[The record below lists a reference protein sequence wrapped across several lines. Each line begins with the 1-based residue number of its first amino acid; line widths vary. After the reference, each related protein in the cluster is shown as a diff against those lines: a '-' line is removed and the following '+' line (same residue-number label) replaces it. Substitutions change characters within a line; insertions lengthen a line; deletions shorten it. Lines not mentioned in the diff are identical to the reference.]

1 MADILVV
8 DDEAHIR
15 EALKDLLES
24 EGYEVRT
31 ASDGVEALAA
41 YADKRP
47 DLMLLDVMM
56 PRKSGYD
63 VCRAIREKDQA
74 LPIMMLTAKAEEVDE
89 VLGLER
95 GATDYVTKPYSIQP
109 LLARIAAHL
118 RQVAAFAAPVEPE
131 AVAPQFAFGPF
142 TVDAERFV
150 LISARG
156 RETELTRREVGILRY
171 FMERPKKVVQ
181 RNDLWEEF
189 WSDDV
194 ATPRVVD
201 MQVMGL
207 RRKLGA
213 DGPKLIV
220 TKHGEGYIY
229 TGA

>member
-1 MADILVV
+1 MAEILVV

-31 ASDGVEALAA
+31 ADDGVKALAA
-41 YADKRP
+41 YAERRP
-47 DLMLLDVMM
+47 DLLLLDVMM

-63 VCRAIREKDQA
+63 VCRAIRETDST
-74 LPIMMLTAKAEEVDE
+74 LPIMMLTAKSEEVDE

-109 LLARIAAHL
+109 LLARVAAHL
-118 RQVAAFAAPVEPE
+118 RQAAAYAESSAD
-131 AVAPQFAFGPF
+131 AVAKFAFGPF
-142 TVDAERFV
+142 TVDVDRFA
-150 LISARG
+150 LIG
-156 RETELTRREVGILRY
+156 TKGHETGLTRREVDILRY
-171 FMERPKKVVQ
+171 FSERPKKVVL
-181 RNDLWEEF
+181 RCDLWERF

-201 MQVMGL
+201 MQVVSL
-207 RRKLGA
+207 RRKLGTA
-213 DGPKLIV
+213 GPRLIV

-229 TGA
+229 TGD